1 MTVADIRVV
10 LRAMQPFV
18 MFDTHDGALE
28 ERKAEQ
34 PIGSALCLRVGCGER
49 LDTYK
54 EREQAASDFRFHGG
68 GQMFLGWIKR

>member
-1 MTVADIRVV
+1 VTVADIRVV

-34 PIGSALCLRVGCGER
+34 PIAGALCICVWYSER
-49 LDTYK
+49 PNAHK
-54 EREQAASDFRFHGG
+54 ERE
-68 GQMFLGWIKR
+68 